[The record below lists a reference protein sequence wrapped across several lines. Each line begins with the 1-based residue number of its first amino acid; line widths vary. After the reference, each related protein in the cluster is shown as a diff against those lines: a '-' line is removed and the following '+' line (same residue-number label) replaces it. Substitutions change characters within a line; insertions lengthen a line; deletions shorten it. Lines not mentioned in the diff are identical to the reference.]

1 MLTVCSAFEKAGSF
15 KYWAK
20 QPPQKVNF
28 IMSLIQL
35 TILSAFEKAD
45 TWAKK
50 KKNPPALSVTSQANC
65 LLRKIVLTSTF

>member
-20 QPPQKVNF
+20 QQPQKVNF

-45 TWAKK
+45 TWEKQQQK
-50 KKNPPALSVTSQANC
+50 PSFISH
-65 LLRKIVLTSTF
+65 